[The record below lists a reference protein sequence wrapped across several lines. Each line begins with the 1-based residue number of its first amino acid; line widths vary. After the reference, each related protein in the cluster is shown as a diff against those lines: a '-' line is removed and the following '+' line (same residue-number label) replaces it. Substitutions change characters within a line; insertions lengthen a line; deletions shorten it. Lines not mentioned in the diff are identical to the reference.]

1 MPQAPYT
8 VASLRAP
15 IARRFVIEWLAVS
28 CFGLVVILL
37 AVFAGLTASADR
49 VVFDE
54 MLRFNA
60 HPVSQD
66 IVIVAIDDTSVA
78 RLGRWPWQR
87 QVHAQLLEKIAAGR
101 PSAVVYD
108 VLFTEPADGDD
119 ALARAMTLS
128 PTFLPIL
135 LPKDIDGHA
144 AAIVPVEPLV
154 RSAAGLGHINL
165 EVDSDGVLR
174 SVALFENDRASRW
187 PQLSIPVLRDI
198 RDGKIALADRQRP
211 SSGFYAR
218 ASSTSNREG
227 RFLVPFSPLSDAYRK
242 ISFADLLDGRVPVD
256 ELKGKIVL
264 IGVTASGLAAPF
276 STPVSGELGPL
287 PGIDIHANVLDAL
300 LNGRE
305 IAPAPRSLVLA
316 LSCLP
321 LVLLFCGLLMLS
333 PLRLLVLTAV
343 LCAGVSL
350 SSFALLATVRLWVS
364 PMPAIAS
371 ILIVFAIWNWRR
383 LEMTMT
389 YLRDGLQGLVDEPYV
404 LPERPPRA
412 REFRGDVLQQ
422 HMALM
427 AQASQRVQ
435 DMRRFVSSSLESV
448 PGPILVSDARGVIV
462 IANHAAKQHFE
473 RLGAGAPV
481 GQSMR
486 DALGNLQFVKSV
498 EFDTDTNAWIRADW
512 PAVLDPRRL
521 EFADLM
527 ESGIEVRDSDARDHL
542 LRFARFTNAQGEPTG
557 WIASLVDVTAL
568 HVAQQHREDAMHLL
582 SHEMRLPQ
590 ASILA
595 LIQIE
600 RARPI
605 DSPRMREFLSHVER
619 YAQRTLT
626 LADDFVQ
633 LSRAEWQAYSLEAV
647 SLTEILLDACDEV
660 WPQAQAKKIRLDT
673 HYDGGD
679 GYWINADRALLTRA
693 LVNVLNNA
701 VKYSPSGTAITCTIG
716 DETVQSGRTPGF
728 VQCTVCDQGYGIPAD
743 QQRFLFERFRRFHEA
758 ERPEIRGAGLGMAFV
773 RAVVIRHTGEIY
785 VSSTPGEGT
794 AITILL
800 PSLDEVAG

>member
-1 MPQAPYT
+1 MRKA
-8 VASLRAP
+8 AFSFAWLRP
-15 IARRFVIEWLAVS
+15 PLARRFVAEWLGVS
-28 CFGLVVILL
+28 CLGLVVVLL
-37 AVFAGLTASADR
+37 AVFAGLTASADH
-49 VVFDE
+49 VVFDAL
-54 MLRFNA
+54 LRFKS

-66 IVIVAIDDTSVA
+66 IVIVAIDDKSVS
-78 RLGRWPWQR
+78 RLGRWPWRR
-87 QVHAQLLEKIAAGR
+87 QLHAQLLEKIATAR
-101 PSAVVYD
+101 PAAVIYD
-108 VLFTEPADGDD
+108 VLFTEPAEGDSD
-119 ALARAMTLS
+119 LARAVSLS

-135 LPKDIDGHA
+135 LPKEIDGHA
-144 AAIVPVEPLV
+144 AAIVPVEPLAN
-154 RSAAGLGHINL
+154 SAAGLGHINL

-174 SVALFENDRASRW
+174 SVAMFEDDRVSRW
-187 PQLSIPVLRDI
+187 PQLALPVVRGI
-198 RDGKIALADRQRP
+198 RDSKIVLADKQHP
-211 SSGFYAR
+211 SSNFYER
-218 ASSTSNREG
+218 PRSTSNHDG
-227 RFLVPFSPLSDAYRK
+227 RFLVPFSPLSDSYRT
-242 ISFADLLDGRVPVD
+242 ISFADVLDGVVPVN
-256 ELKGKIVL
+256 ELNGKIVL

-300 LNGRE
+300 LSGRE
-305 IAPAPRSLVLA
+305 IGPASRSLVFV
-316 LSCLP
+316 LSCSP
-321 LVLLFCGLLMLS
+321 LLLLFGGLLVLS
-333 PLRLLVLTAV
+333 PLRLLVHTTI
-343 LCAGVSL
+343 LCASVAL
-350 SSFALLATVRLWVS
+350 SSFALLSALRLWVS
-364 PMPAIAS
+364 PMPAITG

-404 LPERPPRA
+404 LPERPPHP

-427 AQASQRVQ
+427 AQASRRVQ

-448 PGPILVSDARGVIV
+448 PGPILVSDSRGLIV
-462 IANHAAKQHFE
+462 IANHAAKQHFQ
-473 RLGAGAPV
+473 RLGASSPV
-481 GQSMR
+481 GQLMR
-486 DALGNLQFVKSV
+486 DALGNLQFVKTI
-498 EFDTDTNAWIRADW
+498 EFDADTNAWIRTDW
-512 PAVLDPRRL
+512 PAVLDPKRL
-521 EFADLM
+521 EFSDLM

-542 LRFARFTNAQGEPTG
+542 LRYARFTNAQNETTG

-605 DSPRMREFLSHVER
+605 DSPRMRELLSHVER
-619 YAQRTLT
+619 YAHRTLT

-633 LSRAEWQAYSLEAV
+633 LSRAEWQSYSLEPV

-660 WPQAQAKKIRLDT
+660 WPQAQAKKMRLDT
-673 HYDGGD
+673 QYDSGD
-679 GYWINADRALLTRA
+679 GYWVNADRALLTRA
-693 LVNVLNNA
+693 LVNVLSNA
-701 VKYSPSGTAITCTIG
+701 VKYSPGGTTITCAID
-716 DETVQSGRTPGF
+716 DELVQSGRTPGF
-728 VQCTVCDQGYGIPAD
+728 VQCTVRDQGYGIPEE
-743 QQRFLFERFRRFHEA
+743 QQPFLFERFRRFHEA

-773 RAVVIRHTGEIY
+773 RAVVVRHAGEIY
-785 VSSTPGEGT
+785 VSSTPGKGT